1 MADIASDLNHLQSLL
16 SQISIM
22 ASLPQTK
29 GDDLGAKVADCF
41 APLVRIHEAVRKSLQ
56 PSWRRF

>member
-29 GDDLGAKVADCF
+29 GDDLGAKIADCF
-41 APLVRIHEAVRKSLQ
+41 APLVRIHEAVRKS
-56 PSWRRF
+56 PHSGRRF